1 MTDQPTAGPLARARQ
16 PLGADTYIV
25 LDLAGPA
32 VTEVRR
38 AREAHGYDFYGALPV
53 EVTVAGSSGLGTLA
67 PDQDV
72 LQVFSTL
79 DRIAADT
86 PVIAGRFGSML
97 RFPDTDI
104 FVLTMED
111 PQPFLDLH
119 QRIAESD
126 IKFLPSPFPFMPHC
140 TVRGQVVGAASSEE
154 AEELLDLTIDK
165 PFRCEMLST
174 YTIEAF
180 PLVKLRHR
188 GHLGTATSES
198 GRSN

>member
-1 MTDQPTAGPLARARQ
+1 M
-16 PLGADTYIV
+16 
-25 LDLAGPA
+25 
-32 VTEVRR
+32 RR

-53 EVTVAGSSGLGTLA
+53 EVTVAGSSGVGTLA

-72 LQVFSTL
+72 RQVFSTL

-111 PQPFLDLH
+111 PQPFIDLH
-119 QRIAESD
+119 QRIRESE
-126 IKFLPSPFPFMPHC
+126 IEFLPSPFPFMPHC
-140 TVRGQVVGAASSEE
+140 TVRGQVVGAAGPKE

-188 GHLGTATSES
+188 THLGTASPES
-198 GRSN
+198 GR

>member
-1 MTDQPTAGPLARARQ
+1 M
-16 PLGADTYIV
+16 
-25 LDLAGPA
+25 DLAGPA

-38 AREAHGYDFYGALPV
+38 VRETHGYDFYGALPV

-72 LQVFSTL
+72 RQVFSTL

-86 PVIAGRFGSML
+86 PVIAGRFGPML
-97 RFPDTDI
+97 RFPHTDI

-111 PQPFLDLH
+111 PQPFIDLH
-119 QRIAESD
+119 QRIGESD
-126 IKFLPSPFPFMPHC
+126 IKFLPSSFPFTPHC
-140 TVRGQVVGAASSEE
+140 TVRGQVVGAASSKE
-154 AEELLDLTIDK
+154 AEELLDMSIDK

-180 PLVKLRHR
+180 PVLKLRHR
-188 GHLGTATSES
+188 AQLGTTRSKS
-198 GRSN
+198 GR